1 MTMKKE
7 QSQSATAENRIP
19 IYVKRSHLKRV
30 IALAKAHDNLNM
42 RQIFDASLTIGLR
55 KLEGG
60 VE

>member
-1 MTMKKE
+1 MDRTTHKT
-7 QSQSATAENRIP
+7 QSATAENRIP

-30 IALAKAHDNLNM
+30 IAIAKANDNLNM

-60 VE
+60 GQ